1 MYAPQFLGRQ
11 RYIKKTYDDIFLSFL
26 YIFSSFRQALRILQ
40 LLYHHTDVTEHFD
53 NFVSSA
59 TKQPTAASI
68 DR

>member
-26 YIFSSFRQALRILQ
+26 YIFSSFRQARRIVQ
-40 LLYHHTDVTEHFD
+40 LPYHPSDVTEYFD

-59 TKQPTAASI
+59 TKQTTAASI
-68 DR
+68 YR